1 MERSTFLV
9 FFSLA
14 ICGGQPI
21 SGETWKE
28 RPVVQVIVKNPS
40 AVEWTILSMA
50 KLVVA
55 GILSEAGVQLRWF
68 AGERQGDSNQPAVTI
83 TFSACTPGTLLP
95 GAMGYALPYATGGVR
110 ITLFLDRMQ
119 PVLARSPN
127 TRGAILGHVIAHELV
142 HVLQGIGR
150 HSDSGLMKGRWSED
164 DFQQMGV
171 KPLGLAPGDLALI
184 TSGLARR
191 GALTLTV
198 AP

>member
-1 MERSTFLV
+1 
-9 FFSLA
+9 
-14 ICGGQPI
+14 
-21 SGETWKE
+21 
-28 RPVVQVIVKNPS
+28 
-40 AVEWTILSMA
+40 
-50 KLVVA
+50 
-55 GILSEAGVQLRWF
+55 
-68 AGERQGDSNQPAVTI
+68 
-83 TFSACTPGTLLP
+83 
-95 GAMGYALPYATGGVR
+95 MGYALPYATRGVR
-110 ITLFLDRMQ
+110 ITLFLDRLQ

-164 DFQQMGV
+164 DFQQMGA
-171 KPLGLAPGDLALI
+171 KPLGLAPGDLTLI